1 MLKSVGGEIILYQ
14 GLEINLP
21 PYGMGMDID
30 TAELKPVEIIK
41 ISEIHDEQIWQR
53 QFLPDDYEI
62 WVRDEKSKQEIDAN
76 YVNYELEKYRQQ
88 EWHRR
93 LYGIWYYIN
102 GKPVY
107 IPGSYYFF
115 LNWWEIKESYPEY
128 RRVDLY
134 YFYHW
139 QYCVYDPLCYG
150 KIQATKRRGAKTV
163 KAACI
168 CYERVSRTAKAK
180 GGIQSKKKDPD
191 AKEVYEIHIISPFQ
205 RMPEFFIPV
214 YNTLQGSKPANKL
227 SFYATSVKGKNSIAN
242 LQNEQ
247 LKSEIDYRE
256 AEALAYDGTSL
267 LVLICDERG
276 KVQFNLIDAHLIVR
290 KCCLDLRGNIT
301 GKMIVCTTVEE
312 IGIEAKFPELWAMSN
327 PLKRVNGKSTESG
340 LYSEF
345 IPADEAGDW
354 DKFGEP
360 LKAKNLE
367 KIMDSRKLLENDS
380 KALIAEIRKD
390 PLNLREAFMAFNKNC
405 HFDAML
411 LNELYDRA
419 AIMEKEVVEYGN
431 YIWKDGVP
439 FTEAVWEVCN
449 KEYARWSRPKNFK
462 MPEGDKVEWIYNQ
475 AIPINKVQFISGVDP
490 FQNDITEDDI
500 NSKASSGVLN
510 RYEKG
515 NNNEMYNK
523 MIVSRYYARPLMAS
537 LFHMD
542 MALQCFA
549 FGCELLVE
557 AKMDGGLRKFF
568 IDNGLHA
575 FLIYLPGKENAG
587 IDPNQDNKVLLVN
600 IWEEYIN
607 TEGRAGKIIYPSVIH
622 QLGGFNVNETEKS
635 DEVMGIGWT
644 LVADYFK
651 RANFK
656 EKAPVLKVNDFFRM
670 HKAS

>member
-1 MLKSVGGEIILYQ
+1 MLNDVGGEMIHYQ
-14 GLEINLP
+14 GLDIHLP
-21 PYGMGMDID
+21 PLGMGMDID

-41 ISEIHDEQIWQR
+41 ISEIQDEQIWVR
-53 QFLPDDYEI
+53 QQLPDEYEE
-62 WVRDEKSKQEIDAN
+62 WVRDEKSKQEIEPN
-76 YVNYELEKYRQQ
+76 YFNHDYEKYRQQ
-88 EWHRR
+88 EWNRR

-115 LNWWEIKESYPEY
+115 LNWWEIKEGYPEF
-128 RRVDLY
+128 RKVDLL

-139 QYCVYDPLCYG
+139 QYCVYDPLCFG

-168 CYERVSRTAKAK
+168 CFERVSRTAKAK

-191 AKEVYEIHIISPFQ
+191 AKDVYEIHIISPFQ
-205 RMPEFFIPV
+205 RLPEFFIPV

-267 LVLICDERG
+267 LVLINDERG
-276 KVQFNLIDAHLIVR
+276 KVQFNLIEAHLLVR

-327 PLKRVNGKSTESG
+327 PLKRINGKSTESG

-360 LKAKNLE
+360 LTAQNRE
-367 KIMDSRKLLENDS
+367 KIMDSRELLKNDS
-380 KALIAEIRKD
+380 RALIAEIRKD
-390 PLNLREAFMAFNKNC
+390 PLTLREAFMAFNKNC

-411 LNELYDRA
+411 LNELYDTSKA
-419 AIMEKEVVEYGN
+419 MEKESVEYGN
-431 YIWKDGVP
+431 FSWEDGKP
-439 FTEAVWEVCN
+439 FTKSIWTKCS
-449 KEYARWSRPKNFK
+449 KENARWSKPTLFK
-462 MPEGDKVEWIYNQ
+462 LPEKDTVEWRGNM
-475 AIPINKVQFISGVDP
+475 AIPINTIQFISGCDP
-490 FQNDITEDDI
+490 FQNDIVEDGEG
-500 NSKASSGVLN
+500 SKASSGVLN
-510 RYEKG
+510 RFEDG
-515 NNNEMYNK
+515 LNSEVFNRMF
-523 MIVSRYYARPLMAS
+523 VCRYYARPAIAA

-549 FGCELLVE
+549 FGCKILPE

-568 IDNGLHA
+568 IDNNLEY
-575 FLIYLPGKENAG
+575 FLIKLPERENYG

-600 IWEEYIN
+600 NWEAYVN
-607 TEGRAGKIIYPSVIH
+607 KEGREGKLIYPQVIK
-622 QLGGFNVNETEKS
+622 QLGEFNINETEKS
-635 DEVMGIGWT
+635 DEAMGLGWT
-644 LVADYFK
+644 LVADYFYSYK
-651 RANFK
+651 PKKK
-656 EKAPVLKVNDFFRM
+656 EKPLEITDYFRRT
-670 HKAS
+670 KTA

>member
-1 MLKSVGGEIILYQ
+1 MLNSVGGEILLYQ
-14 GLEINLP
+14 GLEIHLP

-41 ISEIHDEQIWQR
+41 VSENPYDQIWQR
-53 QFLPDDYEI
+53 QHLPDDYEI

-93 LYGIWYYIN
+93 LYGIWFYIN

-115 LNWWEIKESYPEY
+115 LNWWEIKEGYPEY

-139 QYCVYDPLCYG
+139 QYCVYDPVCFG

-256 AEALAYDGTSL
+256 AEPLAYDGTSL

-327 PLKRVNGKSTESG
+327 PTKRVNGKSTESG

-354 DKFGEP
+354 DRFGEP
-360 LKAKNLE
+360 LTAKNHE
-367 KIMDSRKLLENDS
+367 KIMDNRKLLENDS

-411 LNELYDRA
+411 LNELYDSA
-419 AIMEKEVVEYGN
+419 KMVETEVLEYGN
-431 YIWKDGVP
+431 LTWENGMP
-439 FTEAVWEVCN
+439 FTKAVWQSCD
-449 KEYARWSRPKNFK
+449 KEHGRWCKPKNFK
-462 MPEGDKVEWIYNQ
+462 LPEIQTVEHEYSRILPLNY
-475 AIPINKVQFISGVDP
+475 IQFISGCDP
-490 FQNDITEDDI
+490 FQNDITEDDR
-500 NSKASSGVLN
+500 NSMASSGVLN
-510 RYEKG
+510 RFEPS
-515 NNNEMYNK
+515 EEDQFYNRMFVFK
-523 MIVSRYYARPLMAS
+523 YLARPLMAK

-549 FGCELLVE
+549 FGCQLLVE

-568 IDNGLHA
+568 IDNGLEA
-575 FLIYLPGKENAG
+575 FLIRLPDKENYG

-600 IWEEYIN
+600 TWEEYIRI
-607 TEGRAGKIIYPSVIH
+607 EGRAGKLIYPSVIH

-635 DEVMGIGWT
+635 DEVMGLGWT
-644 LVADYFK
+644 LVADYYK
-651 RANFK
+651 KANFK
-656 EKAPVLKVNDFFRM
+656 VKRDLTPITDYFKKRKV
-670 HKAS
+670 A

>member
-115 LNWWEIKESYPEY
+115 LNWWEIKEGYPEY

-227 SFYATSVKGKNSIAN
+227 SF
-242 LQNEQ
+242 
-247 LKSEIDYRE
+247 
-256 AEALAYDGTSL
+256 
-267 LVLICDERG
+267 
-276 KVQFNLIDAHLIVR
+276 
-290 KCCLDLRGNIT
+290 
-301 GKMIVCTTVEE
+301 
-312 IGIEAKFPELWAMSN
+312 
-327 PLKRVNGKSTESG
+327 
-340 LYSEF
+340 
-345 IPADEAGDW
+345 
-354 DKFGEP
+354 
-360 LKAKNLE
+360 
-367 KIMDSRKLLENDS
+367 
-380 KALIAEIRKD
+380 
-390 PLNLREAFMAFNKNC
+390 
-405 HFDAML
+405 
-411 LNELYDRA
+411 
-419 AIMEKEVVEYGN
+419 
-431 YIWKDGVP
+431 
-439 FTEAVWEVCN
+439 
-449 KEYARWSRPKNFK
+449 
-462 MPEGDKVEWIYNQ
+462 
-475 AIPINKVQFISGVDP
+475 
-490 FQNDITEDDI
+490 
-500 NSKASSGVLN
+500 
-510 RYEKG
+510 
-515 NNNEMYNK
+515 
-523 MIVSRYYARPLMAS
+523 
-537 LFHMD
+537 
-542 MALQCFA
+542 
-549 FGCELLVE
+549 
-557 AKMDGGLRKFF
+557 
-568 IDNGLHA
+568 
-575 FLIYLPGKENAG
+575 
-587 IDPNQDNKVLLVN
+587 
-600 IWEEYIN
+600 
-607 TEGRAGKIIYPSVIH
+607 
-622 QLGGFNVNETEKS
+622 
-635 DEVMGIGWT
+635 
-644 LVADYFK
+644 
-651 RANFK
+651 
-656 EKAPVLKVNDFFRM
+656 
-670 HKAS
+670 